1 MELPYKRPAFS
12 RVVAAARATAAPLVF
27 LPSDMPERASPMV
40 GVSAD
45 VIIRAFRAQPP
56 EAAGPRKVTAD
67 ECDAAERCGGGLG
80 RGGGEEP
87 SAGPV
92 RASPG
97 ACAQCGAAAGGGSA
111 VRLSACARCKK
122 VRYCGRACQAAHWKA
137 GHKKTCVLAEP

>member
-1 MELPYKRPAFS
+1 MELPYKRAMGATTFQRPAFS

-27 LPSDMPERASPMV
+27 LPWDMPERASPMV

-56 EAAGPRKVTAD
+56 EAAGPRKVTA
-67 ECDAAERCGGGLG
+67 
-80 RGGGEEP
+80 GE
-87 SAGPV
+87 SDAGPV
-92 RASPG
+92 QAGPG

-111 VRLSACARCKK
+111 VRLSTCARCKK
-122 VRYCGRACQAAHWKA
+122 IRYCGRACQAAHWKA